1 MVEFHFACCAAFAKA
16 KVVFTLIF
24 NSVNI
29 LAHDFG
35 DRIFLHGRIMVSE
48 AERNLPYQAFVCFQ
62 VRLSIKKGLFGDIFR
77 TIFKG
82 TC

>member
-35 DRIFLHGRIMVSE
+35 DRIFCTWQDYG
-48 AERNLPYQAFVCFQ
+48 
-62 VRLSIKKGLFGDIFR
+62 FR
-77 TIFKG
+77 S
-82 TC
+82 